1 MRRYLL
7 FWLVIVLVVLY
18 LCVLVKADEVE
29 TWDHRIYEGTVI
41 SGLPGIISL
50 DEHGVSINV
59 KIERLREIILDK
71 DSEQI
76 TVDTTTGKQFAGS
89 LLSSLSKITVRTSS
103 GETEIQKELVR
114 RIAFPYKQIESPFYH
129 NTVELTDG
137 RVYEGDIGAGLPDAI
152 SIDVDGIVSNVYT
165 NRIITLRFGKQDTIE
180 TKERTYQGR
189 ITSALP
195 EEIVLSTKFGTVNIK
210 RADITRIS
218 FRGVSASN
226 LSNKPYGHMTAGL
239 GISFLTALVPPI
251 PGLPVYQLSL
261 DIPLFAQVG
270 LRTEVGYGQRK
281 VTKQDITQSFLIA
294 EVEALVFLSQEGWR
308 PYLGAGMAL
317 DYSTLGTNSTSD
329 FYSTVFVGVK
339 TDLFGSLSVFGDIK
353 YAFSPGPGIV
363 IAGGVSFRF

>member
-1 MRRYLL
+1 MG
-7 FWLVIVLVVLY
+7 VLTE
-18 LCVLVKADEVE
+18 ADEVE
-29 TWDHRIYEGTVI
+29 TRDHRVYEGTII
-41 SGLPGIISL
+41 SGLPDIISL

-59 KIERLREIILDK
+59 KIKKLREFILDK
-71 DSEQI
+71 GSEQI
-76 TVDTTTGKQFAGS
+76 TVDTITGKQFTGR

-114 RIAFPYKQIESPFYH
+114 RITFPYRQIESPFYH
-129 NTVELTDG
+129 NTVELKDG
-137 RVYEGDIGAGLPDAI
+137 RVYEGDIGTGLPDTI
-152 SIDVDGIVSNVYT
+152 SIDVDGIISNVYT
-165 NRIITLRFGKQDTIE
+165 NRIITLRFAKQDTIE

-189 ITSALP
+189 ITSTLP

-261 DIPLFAQVG
+261 DILLFAQIG
-270 LRTEVGYGQRK
+270 LRAEVGYGQRK
-281 VTKQDITQSFLIA
+281 VTNLDITQSFLFA
-294 EVEALVFLSQEGWR
+294 EVEALVFLPQEAWS

-317 DYSTLGTNSTSD
+317 AYSSLGPNSTSA
-329 FYSTVFVGVK
+329 FYSTVFVGAEI
-339 TDLFGSLSVFGDIK
+339 DLFGSLSVFGDIK

-363 IAGGVSFRF
+363 IAGGVSFSF